1 MPPRSVKKLSYRP
14 MELSWLAFNHRVLQ
28 EAEDHRVPLIERFRF
43 LGIYSNN
50 LDEFFR
56 VRVATLKR
64 LSEMRT
70 DKIETVLSDDPK
82 KILKNLNAIILSQRL
97 EYERAQAL
105 LIRELEKENIFFVDE
120 NQLSPEQLEFAQK
133 YFVQKVRP
141 RLMPVMLDQPGHFP
155 VLEDDAL
162 YMVVLLQFENP
173 KENRYAIT
181 RIPVDNLSRFLI
193 LPPHQGNQYIM
204 FLDDVIRLGLDSL
217 FYPFDFRDVQG
228 YTIKLTKDADL
239 DIDDDLSE
247 SYLKKISRGLKK
259 REEGQPV
266 RFVYDARMPAF
277 FMNFLKK
284 GFGLRGNDAFIAGS
298 RYHNLKDFIK
308 LPNLGAEHLVYS
320 AMPALTHPRIRAF
333 DRLFPIIREK
343 DLLLHFPYHSFNHFI
358 DLLREASIDPKVRSI
373 KITLYRLAKDSN
385 VINALINA
393 IRNGKKVTAVVELQA
408 RFSEKSNL
416 EYSSLLRDEG
426 ARVIYG
432 VPGLK
437 VHSKLCL
444 VTRRERGKD
453 VGYAVIGTGNFN
465 EESSRVFSDVILVT
479 AHPGIVKEVEQV
491 FSFVNTN
498 YNIGRYKYLLLS
510 PFKMRQ
516 AITQMIRKEARWAAE
531 GHKAF
536 IHLKLNNLVDHD
548 IIAEL
553 YEASR
558 KGVEIRLNVR
568 GMFCAVTGNGKP
580 ETRSIESIGIIDRY
594 LEHTRIY
601 LFGNRGDVICYLSS
615 ADLMRRNLDRR
626 IEVTCPILDPDLKQE
641 LIDFLDIQWR
651 DNVKARI
658 LDTRLTNPYR
668 LQPDTPLCRA
678 QTEFYDYLLSKSL
691 STSEP
696 PALI

>member
-1 MPPRSVKKLSYRP
+1 MPSIPTKNQSFRP

-28 EAEDHRVPLIERFRF
+28 EAEDPRVPLIERFRF

-64 LSEMRT
+64 LSELRT
-70 DKIETVLSDDPK
+70 ERVQTVFMDDPK
-82 KILKNLNAIILSQRL
+82 KVLKNLNTVILKQRL
-97 EYERAQAL
+97 EYEKAQAL
-105 LIRELEKENIFFVDE
+105 LIKELEKENIYFVDD
-120 NQLSPEQLEFAQK
+120 NQLSPKQLDFAQK
-133 YFVQKVRP
+133 FFIQKVRP
-141 RLMPVMLDQPGHFP
+141 RLMPVMLDLPGHFP

-162 YMVVLLQFENP
+162 YMVVLLQFANP

-181 RIPVDNLSRFLI
+181 KIPTDNLSRFLI
-193 LPPHQGNQYIM
+193 LPSNKGKQYLM

-217 FYPFDFRDVQG
+217 FYPFDFVSVQG

-266 RFVYDARMPAF
+266 RFVYDARMPPF

-298 RYHNLKDFIK
+298 RYHNLKDFIN
-308 LPNLGAEHLVYS
+308 LPNLGPDHLVYK
-320 AMPALTHPRIRAF
+320 AKPALTHPRIKAF
-333 DRLFPIIREK
+333 ERLFPIIREK

-358 DLLREASIDPKVRSI
+358 DLLREASIDPKVKSI

-416 EYSSLLRDEG
+416 EYSTLLREEG

-444 VTRRERGKD
+444 ITRREKGKD
-453 VGYAVIGTGNFN
+453 VGYAAIGTGNFN
-465 EESSRVFSDVILVT
+465 EESSRVFSDVILIT

-491 FSFVNTN
+491 FSFVNSN
-498 YNIGRYKYLLLS
+498 YKIGSYKYLLLS
-510 PFKMRQ
+510 PFKMRREL
-516 AITQMIRKEARWAAE
+516 TQLIRKETKWASE
-531 GHKAF
+531 GQKAY

-548 IIAEL
+548 IITAL
-553 YEASR
+553 YEAS
-558 KGVEIRLNVR
+558 KAGVEVRLNVR

-580 ETRSIESIGIIDRY
+580 ENRNIESIGIIDRY
-594 LEHTRIY
+594 LEHSRIY
-601 LFGNRGDVICYLSS
+601 LFGNNGDEICYLSS

-626 IEVTCPILDPDLKQE
+626 IEVTCPILDPDLKRE
-641 LIDFLDIQWR
+641 IRDFLDIQWR
-651 DNVKARI
+651 DNVKARV
-658 LDTRLTNPYR
+658 LDPKLTNPYR
-668 LQPDTPLCRA
+668 QQTETNPCQA
-678 QTEFYDYLLSKSL
+678 QTEFYDYLLYKSL
-691 STSEP
+691 
-696 PALI
+696 